1 MKLTLIKPNIGRSEH
16 SLYVDEGRM
25 EPLPL
30 GVIAGVTPPDVE
42 VVMYDDRME
51 PIPYDEPTDLVAI
64 TAQTFTARRAY
75 EISAEFRERG
85 IPTIIGGMH
94 PTLIPEE
101 AAEHADSIYIGD
113 AELLWPQTVEDAR
126 QGKLQPVY
134 RARPGVPQPGILP
147 RRDIFKGKG
156 YLPITLIQFSRG
168 CRFACDFCAISVFF
182 DRTQFCRRV
191 DEVIQEI
198 QAQERR
204 HLFFVDDN
212 ILSDHKAAK
221 VLFRELIPL
230 RIRWVS
236 QASIDMTQ
244 DLELLDLMVRSG
256 CLGHVIGFESIDT
269 QNLRAMNKA
278 PNLSESFRDYKPQ
291 LEILRDYGLQTW
303 AAFTLGYDHETRES
317 IERTLEFALESKFAF
332 AAFNVLMPYPNT
344 PLYKR
349 LQAEGRLLYD
359 GKWWLHPAY
368 RFNHAAF
375 QPKLMSADELT
386 EAGFYAR
393 STYNSVGSIIRRA
406 FDLKTN
412 MRSLFRLG
420 IYAMYNP
427 LFRKETFKKHGL
439 RFGLH

>member
-1 MKLTLIKPNIGRSEH
+1 
-16 SLYVDEGRM
+16 
-25 EPLPL
+25 
-30 GVIAGVTPPDVE
+30 
-42 VVMYDDRME
+42 
-51 PIPYDEPTDLVAI
+51 
-64 TAQTFTARRAY
+64 
-75 EISAEFRERG
+75 
-85 IPTIIGGMH
+85 
-94 PTLIPEE
+94 
-101 AAEHADSIYIGD
+101 
-113 AELLWPQTVEDAR
+113 
-126 QGKLQPVY
+126 
-134 RARPGVPQPGILP
+134 
-147 RRDIFKGKG
+147 
-156 YLPITLIQFSRG
+156 
-168 CRFACDFCAISVFF
+168 
-182 DRTQFCRRV
+182 
-191 DEVIQEI
+191 
-198 QAQERR
+198 
-204 HLFFVDDN
+204 
-212 ILSDHKAAK
+212 
-221 VLFRELIPL
+221 LFRELIPL
-230 RIRWVS
+230 RVRWVS

-317 IERTLEFALESKFAF
+317 IERTLEFALENKFAF

-344 PLYKR
+344 PLYRR

-368 RFNHAAF
+368 RFNYAAF

-393 STYNSVGSIIRRA
+393 ATYNSIGSIIRRA
-406 FDLKTN
+406 FDFKTN

-420 IYAMYNP
+420 IYATYNP
-427 LFRKETFKKHGL
+427 LFRKETFRKHGL